1 MQTLADH
8 DDTQYTRVSP
18 GGGRLVRAGE
28 PRVRGGPPAD
38 ARLGHPRHP
47 RRPGQVGEDKI
58 NIKLSTI
65 FRDFSHYSEK
75 ALFLIGSAYYGFQT
89 W

>member
-58 NIKLSTI
+58 K
-65 FRDFSHYSEK
+65 
-75 ALFLIGSAYYGFQT
+75 
-89 W
+89 